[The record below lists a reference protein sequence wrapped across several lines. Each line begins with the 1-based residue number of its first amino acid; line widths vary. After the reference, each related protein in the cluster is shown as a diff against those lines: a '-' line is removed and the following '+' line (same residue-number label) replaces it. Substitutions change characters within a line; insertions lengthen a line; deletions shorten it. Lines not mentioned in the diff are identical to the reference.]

1 MTSPQVIVDE
11 KSIFEIDPLEVKVN
25 KELPRQRKD
34 LGEINK
40 MIESIRTFGQLQP
53 IVINRN
59 NELIAGGRR
68 LAACMMGGF
77 KARVCYKDTVDPL
90 LMQEME
96 LEENLQ
102 RKALTPAEEVL
113 AVSTLVDLKRK
124 IYGTAT
130 RGRADSGFTLED
142 AAAIIGKTKGSVIED
157 LALAEAVKMFPN
169 LAECKTK

>member
-1 MTSPQVIVDE
+1 MDNTQVSVDE
-11 KSIFEIDPLEVKVN
+11 KIIFELDPVEIKVS

-90 LMQEME
+90 AMREME
-96 LEENLQ
+96 LEENIQ
-102 RKALTPAEEVL
+102 RKGSAVL
-113 AVSTLVDLKRK
+113 RRDW
-124 IYGTAT
+124 
-130 RGRADSGFTLED
+130 RG
-142 AAAIIGKTKGSVIED
+142 
-157 LALAEAVKMFPN
+157 
-169 LAECKTK
+169 